1 MLLQLTQKSI
11 YTLILFFF
19 FLKKIYK
26 VKSSAAFKRI
36 SSTEFQAVEVLG
48 WGFWLCM
55 LLFYVNEWK
64 EWILNEEW
72 QGLLSW

>member
-1 MLLQLTQKSI
+1 MLLQITQKSI
-11 YTLILFFF
+11 YILVLFFF
-19 FLKKIYK
+19 FSQKDQL
-26 VKSSAAFKRI
+26 KSSASFKRI
-36 SSTEFQAVEVLG
+36 SSTELQAVEVLG